1 MLVDEIKKANIQA
14 LKDHDIVKRSLYA
27 VLLNKMKLCEIDRR
41 AAGKPFTEED
51 AVSVLQKTEKELT
64 EERDS
69 FLKANRPERVAEL
82 NTHLEIVKS
91 LLPQMMT
98 EEEIRAVI
106 ATLEDKSIPAVMKHF
121 KANYAGKCDMRL
133 VQAVVKTL

>member
-1 MLVDEIKKANIQA
+1 
-14 LKDHDIVKRSLYA
+14 
-27 VLLNKMKLCEIDRR
+27 MKLCEIDRR